1 MAVLGAWGKVL
12 LTGMN
17 SVEWYHLASSGFL
30 LAARA
35 LSAAGCCLFGGWSEL
50 MVRLKCHMTDVFDR
64 LTYNNVILSFTT
76 LL

>member
-17 SVEWYHLASSGFL
+17 SVEWYHLESSGFL

-35 LSAAGCCLFGGWSEL
+35 LSAAGCCLLDGWSGL
-50 MVRLKCHMTDVFDR
+50 LVRLNFHMPNVFDW
-64 LTYNNVILSFTT
+64 LPSNTVSHP
-76 LL
+76 